1 MFMNLKVQ
9 ESKML
14 ILSSMIYW
22 VKKILNKMHASYFY
36 RHRQAYY
43 KLILKFTGK
52 GTFPRIAEI
61 ILLKKNKVGRFTLAN
76 IKAYYMA
83 PVIKIV
89 CSVGRDS
96 YLDQWVITENTNSSS
111 NTSIIN

>member
-1 MFMNLKVQ
+1 MKELSIQLTKCVQDLYVENFNADKGIKEDLIHERHTMFMNLKVQ

-61 ILLKKNKVGRFTLAN
+61 ILIKKN
-76 IKAYYMA
+76 
-83 PVIKIV
+83 
-89 CSVGRDS
+89 
-96 YLDQWVITENTNSSS
+96 
-111 NTSIIN
+111 